1 MPSASPCHALVW
13 DVAGEASPRAAT
25 AACRGA
31 GHRRFPE
38 RSCGED
44 SMARKPAKP
53 KGQSPNPRF
62 KEKRSEA
69 NQASKS
75 PRNHPIGPVVA
86 LLLHQDIERLNPRE
100 AAIIAGAF
108 VENNLAMALLARLR
122 ELDPKEQKR
131 LLDSP
136 RSVLSD
142 FSSKIDMGFALNLYA
157 KSVRDDLDRIREIRN
172 VFAHHLYVSN
182 FDHREIAPK
191 CARMECVKYLDEY
204 QRPTGQRSHPTNRDR
219 YIDTCTHLAERFS
232 MISKK
237 IERPPMP
244 LWQID
249 PAY

>member
-1 MPSASPCHALVW
+1 
-13 DVAGEASPRAAT
+13 
-25 AACRGA
+25 
-31 GHRRFPE
+31 
-38 RSCGED
+38 
-44 SMARKPAKP
+44 MARKPAKP

-182 FDHREIAPK
+182 FAHQEIAPMSLSGQDRFMK
-191 CARMECVKYLDEY
+191 CSGPEARLRV
-204 QRPTGQRSHPTNRDR
+204 
-219 YIDTCTHLAERFS
+219 A
-232 MISKK
+232 
-237 IERPPMP
+237 
-244 LWQID
+244 
-249 PAY
+249 